1 MLAVYKREFKSYF
14 DSMLGYVFV
23 AFILFFIG
31 IYFSYI
37 NLQQGY
43 PYFGQVLGNILFIFL
58 IAIPILTMK
67 SLADEKKTKTDQI
80 LFTSPVSI
88 TKIVLG
94 KYLAIVSVFA
104 IPTLITCLIPIIIS
118 RLGNAYFLIDYSC
131 IFAFFLLGC
140 AYIAIGLF
148 ISSLTESQVLA
159 AVGTFGIL
167 LILHLMGG
175 IVSFIPSSSF
185 VSLIGL
191 YILIIL
197 LAVILNVMLKNKL
210 MSTMAAV
217 GLIVIITIVYVIKS
231 DLFTSLIPNLLEKLS
246 LSTYF
251 QNFLYNTFDIT
262 AIIYYLSVGFVFVF
276 MTIQSI
282 QKRRYS

>member
-23 AFILFFIG
+23 AFILLFIG

-104 IPTLITCLIPIIIS
+104 IPTLITCLFPIIIS

-148 ISSLTESQVLA
+148 ISSMTESQVLA

-167 LILHLMGG
+167 LILYLMSG
-175 IVSFIPSSSF
+175 IVSFIQLF
-185 VSLIGL
+185 LCVSDR
-191 YILIIL
+191 
-197 LAVILNVMLKNKL
+197 VIYFDYPACRYFECNV
-210 MSTMAAV
+210 
-217 GLIVIITIVYVIKS
+217 
-231 DLFTSLIPNLLEKLS
+231 EK
-246 LSTYF
+246 
-251 QNFLYNTFDIT
+251 
-262 AIIYYLSVGFVFVF
+262 
-276 MTIQSI
+276 
-282 QKRRYS
+282 